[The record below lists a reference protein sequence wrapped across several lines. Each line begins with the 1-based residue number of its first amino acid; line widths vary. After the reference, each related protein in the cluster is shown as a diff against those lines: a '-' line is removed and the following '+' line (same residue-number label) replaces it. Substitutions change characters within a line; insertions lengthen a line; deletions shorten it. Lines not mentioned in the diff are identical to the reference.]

1 MCVYASPLLEKSRY
15 RVGRRGNVIGNAA
28 AAWIDRFF
36 PIPEEERSKFHVH
49 ARPSNSLPANH
60 IF

>member
-1 MCVYASPLLEKSRY
+1 MPLLFSKNLDIVSVDVATSLETC
-15 RVGRRGNVIGNAA
+15 N